1 MHISSVHPVQQ
12 TLKNEVNSDKLVQS
26 TTSTGGG
33 GCDVFE
39 TNDVNKRWRISQ
51 HTSLLNK

>member
-26 TTSTGGG
+26 TASTGGG

-39 TNDVNKRWRISQ
+39 ISLKRMM
-51 HTSLLNK
+51 